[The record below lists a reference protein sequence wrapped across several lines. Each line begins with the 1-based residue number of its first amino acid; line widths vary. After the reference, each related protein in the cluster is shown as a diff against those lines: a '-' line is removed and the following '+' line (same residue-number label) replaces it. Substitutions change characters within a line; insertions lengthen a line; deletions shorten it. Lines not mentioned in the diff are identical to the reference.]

1 MYGYDGVFTSIYA
14 HHQCLLVCLECF
26 SPSAKRPWKI
36 TAFATAPLL
45 HSSPAHTQIH
55 NTAILTDWVHF
66 SISYGMWCCDGGG
79 ADEEVPHVVA
89 AVADAKLLLNPF
101 VVANAMRFNNVNR
114 KEEEK
119 TRGIYVCT
127 MLGEQQGNGRVSSAL
142 NMQLFPLCTLYLA
155 WLGNRYEKELLCMTG
170 QDRARRG

>member
-1 MYGYDGVFTSIYA
+1 M
-14 HHQCLLVCLECF
+14 CLECF

-45 HSSPAHTQIH
+45 HSSPAHTQYRSERPFELLPIGIR
-55 NTAILTDWVHF
+55 TTEVSPLTDWVHF

-79 ADEEVPHVVA
+79 ADEEVPLVVA